1 MGSVYRNKGEIPIP
15 SDWHVDSS
23 DGRVYTNYHDEL
35 SGKLRRVVLGY
46 ATSNGQ
52 MHVNDNFRM
61 LHPDLWA
68 ENFGASDLVEYQLKC
83 GLYTVLLKAAKTKGL
98 YDAVQRSFG
107 YERGNALMDYAMFSM
122 LSRSNSAQLFNQTMS
137 DHVLFSGKAHSD
149 AWFSRLFEQE
159 IDRNQ
164 IHRFKMDWLRRCC
177 NRGQKKVWVAI
188 DGSNNDCQAT
198 DSDLAEQGKSKSG
211 NSFPLVSYIY
221 AVDAEEG
228 RPITYFVNEGNMV
241 DSKAFIE
248 MCTFLHDNGLE
259 IQGIIIDRG
268 FCSYDVVELIV
279 RCGYEYVLMLKS
291 DTHGHTAMYSAHGDD
306 IRWNVRY
313 TVSEDGLFG
322 ISESDQIIFATHPK
336 HTACIALFFD
346 GTNGSERSVALM
358 RNILTTHDKLRD
370 ELAEGKRPTVPQSM
384 AKYLKVRG
392 EGKSCQLTIDYD
404 SWQTDMN
411 AKGFYS
417 VASSQVMSPGQIRSI
432 YQLRNAVEKQFTI
445 LKSMEGYGT
454 TRAHFTPGI
463 ESRFAVCFIASILRA
478 EWEIACKHAG
488 LNACKMLVEM
498 DRIKL
503 QYLNDHRYHPVM
515 NLSVRQKALL
525 KEFRTSQAELESIAE
540 DVNTRNSSREP
551 SQVRL
556 LPEEIAAKHRKAGRP
571 LTTTSTPL
579 LTTHHEKQISKETT
593 PPESV
598 EEKCHPGRPKGSK
611 NKATLERERYEA
623 THPESVP
630 QKRPRGRPKG
640 SKNKATLERER
651 YEATHPESVPQKRP
665 RGRPK
670 GSLNK
675 KTLRRLAQQ
684 SKLVAAVQ
692 EVEKRKRGRPRGSKN
707 KAK

>member
-1 MGSVYRNKGEIPIP
+1 MSTPVMEGFTPI
-15 SDWHVDSS
+15 
-23 DGRVYTNYHDEL
+23 T
-35 SGKLRRVVLGY
+35 VVLGY

-52 MHVNDNFRM
+52 MHVNENFRM

-68 ENFGASDLVEYQLKC
+68 ENFGAADLVEYQLKC
-83 GLYTVLLKAAKTKGL
+83 GLYTVLLKVAKTKGL

-107 YERGNALMDYAMFSM
+107 YESGNALMDYAMFSM
-122 LSRSNSAQLFNQTMS
+122 LSRVNSAQLFDQTMS
-137 DHVLFSGKAHSD
+137 DHVLFSGKVHSD
-149 AWFSRLFEQE
+149 AWFSKLFEQE

-164 IHRFKMDWLRRCC
+164 IHRFKMDWLKRCR
-177 NRGQKKVWVAI
+177 NRGQRKVWVAI
-188 DGSNNDCQAT
+188 DGSNNDCQVT
-198 DSDLAEQGKSKSG
+198 GSDLAVNGKSKSG

-241 DSKAFIE
+241 DCKAFVE

-268 FCSYDVVELIV
+268 FCYYNVVELIAK
-279 RCGYEYVLMLKS
+279 CGYEYVLMLKS

-313 TVSEDGLFG
+313 TVSQEGLFG
-322 ISESDQIIFATHPK
+322 ISEPDQVLFATHPK
-336 HTACIALFFD
+336 HTACIALFFN

-358 RNILTTHDKLRD
+358 RNIFSTYDSLCDK
-370 ELAEGKRPTVPQSM
+370 LAEGEHPTVPQSL
-384 AKYLKVRG
+384 ARYLKVRG
-392 EGKSCQLTIDYD
+392 AGKSCQIIIDYD
-404 SWQTDMN
+404 SWQEDMN
-411 AKGFYS
+411 AKGFFS
-417 VASSQVMSPGQIRSI
+417 LASSQVMSPGQIYSI
-432 YQLRNAVEKQFTI
+432 YRLRNAVEKQFTI
-445 LKSMEGYGT
+445 LKSMEGYSA

-478 EWEIACKHAG
+478 ECAG

-515 NLSVRQKALL
+515 NLSKRQQALL

-540 DVNTRNSSREP
+540 DVNARNITREP

-571 LTTTSTPL
+571 ITTTSTPL
-579 LTTHHEKQISKETT
+579 LTTHQEEPTPSENVDEKKR
-593 PPESV
+593 
-598 EEKCHPGRPKGSK
+598 HLGRPKGSK

-630 QKRPRGRPKG
+630 LKRSRGRPKG
-640 SKNKATLERER
+640 SKNKATLEREK
-651 YEATHPESVPQKRP
+651 YEAKHPESVPQKRP

-684 SKLVAAVQ
+684 STLSGTGQ
-692 EVEKRKRGRPRGSKN
+692 EGEKRKRGRPLGSKN